1 MQHSTKNK
9 KKQLQ
14 ENKKKRKQ
22 KKTTR
27 KQKKNNY
34 KKTKRNYK
42 KTKKNNYVQEN
53 KNIMINKS
61 RPLASPPL
69 VLLFSRLPR
78 DLDASD
84 LLLLPSGV

>member
-1 MQHSTKNK
+1 MRSWHAAFNK
-9 KKQLQ
+9 
-14 ENKKKRKQ
+14 KQ
-22 KKTTR
+22 KKTTTR
-27 KQKKNNY
+27 KQKKLQENKKNNY
-34 KKTKRNYK
+34 KKT
-42 KTKKNNYVQEN
+42 

-84 LLLLPSGV
+84 LLLLPSGD

>member
-1 MQHSTKNK
+1 MQHSTKKQK
-9 KKQLQ
+9 KTTT
-14 ENKKKRKQ
+14 RKQ

-27 KQKKNNY
+27 KQKNNY
-34 KKTKRNYK
+34 KKT
-42 KTKKNNYVQEN
+42 

-78 DLDASD
+78 DLAASD
-84 LLLLPSGV
+84 LLLLPSAERDHDDDYYYF

>member
-14 ENKKKRKQ
+14 ENKK
-22 KKTTR
+22 
-27 KQKKNNY
+27 
-34 KKTKRNYK
+34 NYK
-42 KTKKNNYVQEN
+42 KTKKNNYKKT

-84 LLLLPSGV
+84 LLLLPSAERDHDDDYYYF

>member
-14 ENKKKRKQ
+14 ENKKNY
-22 KKTTR
+22 KKT
-27 KQKKNNY
+27 KKNNY

-84 LLLLPSGV
+84 LLLLPSGD